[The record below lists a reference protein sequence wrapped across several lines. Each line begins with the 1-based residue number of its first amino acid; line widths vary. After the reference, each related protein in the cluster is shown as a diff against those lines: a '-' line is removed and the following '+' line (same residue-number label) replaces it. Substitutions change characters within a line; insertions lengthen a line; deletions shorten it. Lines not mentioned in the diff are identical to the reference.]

1 MTRMSDR
8 AKPRAEKAG
17 APAQA
22 GASQDGLAD
31 LLARVEA
38 YHPDTDRDLLTRAYQ
53 FAAVAHTGQQRLTG
67 DEFVTHPLAVAGLLT
82 ELEVDD
88 TTLAAALLHDVVEDT
103 DHDLAELRE
112 RFGEE
117 IASLVD
123 GVTKLRRLHFDRQRE
138 RQAESLR
145 RMLLAV
151 AKDLRVVLIKLADRL
166 HNMRTLD
173 PLPADK
179 RQEVAA
185 ETLQI
190 FAPIAHRLG
199 IWHYK
204 WRLEDL
210 AFRVL
215 EPAKYQEIV
224 QAVARTREERLAVI
238 NQAVAQLRERLE
250 GMGITAEIA
259 GRPKH
264 FYSIYQKM
272 QTQGVDF
279 DQIHDLEAIRV
290 IVNTEPECYT
300 ALGVVHS
307 LWLPLPDMF
316 TDYVAKPKP
325 NRYQALHTKAIG
337 PHGGPIEV
345 QIRTWAMHRRAEYG
359 VAAHWRYKEGEE
371 GDLQTEAKLS
381 WLRQILELHSDLRD
395 PNEWLEHLKLDLFK
409 DQVFV
414 FTPKGDV
421 IDLPAGST
429 PVDFAYRIHTQV
441 GHRCVGAKANGR
453 MVPLNYVFKNGDVA
467 EIITSSR
474 PAARPSLDWLSF
486 VVTSQAKS
494 RIKAWYRHA
503 QRDESIVRG
512 RERLVEECERLGL
525 APEEVLQA
533 KALEEI
539 ARAFG
544 YGSVE
549 DLHAAVGYGDVVA
562 ETVLRKLRGEAAK
575 PKPKAVVAKDQGQMR
590 LAVTAGG
597 VKDVYFRLSRCCAP
611 LPGDAIVGF
620 ITRGAGVTVHRENCP
635 NVVYHSQREPGR
647 VLPVEWALSAD
658 AYYPVIVQVEALDR
672 VGLLSDITAII
683 SAANTNILEAGAHT
697 GGKPRLARFHL
708 TLEVK
713 DLTHLQGILE
723 RIRALSDVLHADR
736 ERRV

>member
-1 MTRMSDR
+1 MGETAEQKAEGR
-8 AKPRAEKAG
+8 AASAEAEVG
-17 APAQA
+17 
-22 GASQDGLAD
+22 SEGLAG

-38 YHPDTDRDLLTRAYQ
+38 YLPEGDRELLLRAYQ
-53 FAAVAHTGQQRLTG
+53 FAADAHAGQSRLAG
-67 DEFVTHPLAVAGLLT
+67 DEFVTHPLAVAMLLT
-82 ELEVDD
+82 ELEVDVA
-88 TTLAAALLHDVVEDT
+88 TLAAALLHDVVEDT
-103 DHDLAELRE
+103 DHDLAEITE
-112 RFGEE
+112 QFGEE

-123 GVTKLRRLHFDRQRE
+123 GLTKLRRLQFDRRRE
-138 RQAESLR
+138 HQAESLR

-166 HNMRTLD
+166 HNMHTID

-179 RQEVAA
+179 QQEVAE
-185 ETLQI
+185 ETLHI

-215 EPAKYQEIV
+215 EPARYQEIV
-224 QAVARTREERLAVI
+224 QAIARTREERLAVI
-238 NQAVAQLRERLE
+238 NQAVGRLRERLE
-250 GMGITAEIA
+250 AMGVPAEIE

-272 QTQGVDF
+272 ETQAVDF

-300 ALGVVHS
+300 ALGVAHS

-316 TDYVAKPKP
+316 TDYIAKPKP
-325 NRYQALHTKAIG
+325 NRYQSLHTKVIG
-337 PHGGPIEV
+337 PHGGPMEV

-359 VAAHWRYKEGEE
+359 VAAHWRYKEGREE
-371 GDLQTEAKLS
+371 DLQTEAKLS
-381 WLRQILELHSDLRD
+381 WLRQILDLHTDLSD
-395 PNEWLEHLKLDLFK
+395 PGEWLEHLKLDLFK

-441 GHRCVGAKANGR
+441 GHSCVGAKVNGR
-453 MVPLNYVFKNGDVA
+453 MVPLSYVFKNGDVA

-474 PAARPSLDWLSF
+474 PTARPSLDWLSF

-503 QRDESIVRG
+503 QREESIARG
-512 RERLVEECERLGL
+512 RERLVEECERMGL
-525 APEEVLQA
+525 SPDEVVHA
-533 KALEEI
+533 KALEEL
-539 ARAFG
+539 ARGLG
-544 YGSVE
+544 YSSVE
-549 DLHAAVGYGDVVA
+549 DLHAAVGYGDLVA
-562 ETVLRKLRGEAAK
+562 ETVLRKLRGEA
-575 PKPKAVVAKDQGQMR
+575 PKPKQKPVVAKDQGQMR
-590 LAVTAGG
+590 FAVSAGG
-597 VKDVYFRLSRCCAP
+597 VKDVLFRLSRCCAP
-611 LPGDAIVGF
+611 LPGDPIVGF

-635 NVVYHSQREPGR
+635 NIAYHSQREPGR
-647 VLPVEWALSAD
+647 VLPVEWTLSTE
-658 AYYPVIVQVEALDR
+658 AYYPVTIQVEALDR

-683 SAANTNILEAGAHT
+683 SATSTNIVEAGART
-697 GGKPRLARFHL
+697 GGKPRLARFQL
-708 TLEVK
+708 TLEVR
-713 DLTHLQGILE
+713 DLTHLQGLLE